1 MRLFI
6 FITLEALT
14 VLVIILYLGNP
25 IPWIQKQFVGD
36 PLARELVTSPQPS
49 PSPPREL
56 ILSPSSP
63 GTTATEHHPVILAP
77 QCFSPPTRAL
87 SDAGGPRIYRWED
100 EKGQVNFGD
109 RPPPGAQTRLVTPST
124 NEPRYFLLDVREVG
138 QRQIPYLRG
147 KVETN
152 SRRIFQAF
160 RGFLGEARLRQVE
173 MDITIFE
180 HRQEF
185 RDNATRTGA
194 GRSAYALGYYRL
206 PENAVYT
213 FQQTD
218 DERTLG
224 TATHEAVHVMV
235 AGLLGPSTPLWLN
248 EGLATYFSRIEV
260 AAQYGMVSPDPSR
273 LALAQRSVRN
283 GYPRRL
289 IDFLDQDRSEWNN
302 RNNNVHYALGW
313 ALTYFLLGSDEGR
326 NAITALMQMK
336 ADAFCEHPD
345 HRLWLTR
352 FYPGGLNG
360 LQRDFYGWLASGAEL
375 LPHQY

>member
-1 MRLFI
+1 MRLLI
-6 FITLEALT
+6 FIALEALI

-36 PLARELVTSPQPS
+36 PDTREVVASPQH
-49 PSPPREL
+49 PSPPTQRL
-56 ILSPSSP
+56 AASPSSQDAA
-63 GTTATEHHPVILAP
+63 ATEHHPVIP
-77 QCFSPPTRAL
+77 SSQCFAPPTRAL
-87 SDAGGPRIYRWED
+87 SDAAGPRVYRWED
-100 EKGQVNFGD
+100 EQGQVNFGD
-109 RPPPGAQTRLVTPST
+109 RPPAGAQTSLVTPSS

-138 QRQIPYLRG
+138 QRQMPYLRG
-147 KVETN
+147 RVETN

-185 RDNATRTGA
+185 HEHARRTGA
-194 GRSAYALGYYRL
+194 GRSANVLGYYRL

-213 FQQTD
+213 FQQGD
-218 DERTLG
+218 DSRTLDV
-224 TATHEAVHVMV
+224 ATHEVVHVIV
-235 AGLLGPSTPLWLN
+235 AGLLGPTTPLWLN
-248 EGLATYFSRIEV
+248 EGLATYFSGIEV
-260 AAQYGMVSPDPSR
+260 TAQYGMVPPDRSR
-273 LALAQRSVRN
+273 MALAQRSVRN

-289 IDFLDQDRSEWNN
+289 IDFLEQDRSEWNN

-326 NAITALMQMK
+326 FAITALMQMK
-336 ADAFCEHPD
+336 ADAFCERPD
-345 HRLWLTR
+345 HRSWLAR
-352 FYPGGLNG
+352 FYPGGVNG
-360 LQRDFYGWLASGAEL
+360 LQRDFYGWLASGGEL